1 MAAEESLRNVMS
13 KKATYNEIKTSL
25 KNSVAHYIYRK
36 TERNPMIIPLIMS
49 VSDNN

>member
-49 VSDNN
+49 VNDNN